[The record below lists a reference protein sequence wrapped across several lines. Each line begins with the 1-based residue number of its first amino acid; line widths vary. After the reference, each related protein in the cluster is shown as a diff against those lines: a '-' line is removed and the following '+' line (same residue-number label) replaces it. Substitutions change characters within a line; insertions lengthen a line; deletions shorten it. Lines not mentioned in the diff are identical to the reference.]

1 MGNGGFVFRKKKPVF
16 VIREPLK
23 KASDVFASKEA
34 KDRVIS
40 AIKLYG
46 PGTPMRWDKVLVM
59 INRKTEPSEE
69 DPSPLNIDINF
80 EELKSIM
87 IQLYQDVK
95 FISSDGLALLRQH
108 LPVMYDK
115 HNLERTMIISSKER
129 QRRHLK
135 DESYAYGEVD
145 SDIFATMY
153 LKAVAVFGNKDD
165 GIFYDLGC
173 GVGTLVCL
181 ISTFFDNTFPL

>member
-1 MGNGGFVFRKKKPVF
+1 MGNGGFVLRKKKPKF
-16 VIREPLK
+16 VIRDPLR
-23 KASDVFASKEA
+23 KASEVFASKEA

-59 INRKTEPSEE
+59 INRKIEPSEE

-80 EELKSIM
+80 EELKTIM
-87 IQLYQDVK
+87 IQLYEDVK

-115 HNLERTMIISSKER
+115 HNVERAMVISSKER
-129 QRRHLK
+129 QRRHMK
-135 DESYAYGEVD
+135 DECYAYGEID
-145 SDIFATMY
+145 PDIFATLY
-153 LKAVAVFGNKDD
+153 LKIVSVFGNKDD

-173 GVGTLVCL
+173 GVGMLVSRFLNNFLSC
-181 ISTFFDNTFPL
+181 S